1 MEIWLMKIGVLAD
14 THDRLPAIRE
24 FLRRFADAGVEIVLH
39 AGDYNSAF
47 ALETFVAAHIPMIG
61 VFGRNDGDVEGLR
74 AAAHA
79 GVGIELFESPH
90 SLKLGDHSIL
100 LVHDI
105 SDVHQ
110 RSVGQHAFV
119 FHGSLHQQ
127 EMKTRKDTL
136 ILNPG
141 EGCGWI
147 NGSPTAAIVDLDV
160 KHAEFLKLDGP
171 EWKY

>member
-1 MEIWLMKIGVLAD
+1 MKLGVLSD

-24 FLRRFADAGVEIVLH
+24 ILRRFGDAGVELVVH
-39 AGDYNSAF
+39 AGDYCSAF
-47 ALETFVAAHIPMIG
+47 ALEAFVSAHIPMIG
-61 VFGRNDGDVEGLR
+61 VFGRNDGDIEGLR

-90 SLKLGDHSIL
+90 SLKLGDHTIL

-110 RSVGQHAFV
+110 RSIAQHEFV
-119 FHGSLHQQ
+119 IHGSLHQQ

-136 ILNPG
+136 IINPG
-141 EGCGWI
+141 EACGWI
-147 NGSPTAAIVDLDV
+147 NGSPTAAIVDLGI

-171 EWKY
+171 EWKF

>member
-1 MEIWLMKIGVLAD
+1 MKLGVLSD

-24 FLRRFADAGVEIVLH
+24 FLARFRDAGVDLILH
-39 AGDYNSAF
+39 AGDFNSPF
-47 ALETFVAAHIPMIG
+47 ALDPFVTTHVPMVG

-74 AAAHA
+74 AAAHS

-90 SLKLGDHSIL
+90 SLKIGDHGIL

-105 SDVHQ
+105 NDVQQ
-110 RSVGQHAFV
+110 RSIAAHSFV
-119 FHGSLHQQ
+119 FHGSVHQQ

-141 EGCGWI
+141 EACGWLH
-147 NGSPTAAIVDLDV
+147 GSPTAAIVDLDSR
-160 KHAEFLKLDGP
+160 HAEFIKLDGP
-171 EWKY
+171 EWKF